1 MENVKI
7 YLSGAMG
14 GLTIEEQLKWRT
26 KFKNALKYGDY
37 DITKEPIIH
46 SPPEYYPFIEDIN
59 ESERT
64 SEREVMEF
72 DLYQVRT
79 TDIVVVNFTN
89 PSSIGTAMEL
99 AVAREYHKPIIGLNA
114 DDKVLHSWLT
124 ESCTRICST
133 MQELVDHVVRFYLN

>member
-1 MENVKI
+1 MEQVKI

-26 KFKNALKYGDY
+26 QFKNALKYGDY

-64 SEREVMEF
+64 TEREVMEF
-72 DLYQVRT
+72 DLYQVRI

-99 AVAREYHKPIIGLNA
+99 AVAREHHKPIIGLNA
-114 DDKVLHSWLT
+114 DSVKLHSWLT
-124 ESCTRICST
+124 ESCTRVCKS
-133 MQELVDHVVRFYLN
+133 MSELVDHIARFYLN

>member
-7 YLSGAMG
+7 YLSGAMA
-14 GLTIEEQLKWRT
+14 GLTVKEQLRWRNN
-26 KFKNALKYGDY
+26 FKDAILYGGY
-37 DITKEPIIH
+37 DVSKKAIIH
-46 SPPEYYPFIEDIN
+46 NPPEYYPFVEDIN

-79 TDIVVVNFTN
+79 TNIVVVNFTN
-89 PSSIGTAMEL
+89 PNSIGTAMEL